1 MENITEDK
9 TINELT
15 LLQSLD
21 GNDSL
26 PIWDSLSLET
36 KRVTIQIL
44 KNQIAEG
51 VVAGISFIGTRA
63 EYEVAKLIPSGTDG
77 YIPPNSQV
85 IITDEDD
92 YISTEER

>member
-9 TINELT
+9 TIDELT

-21 GNDSL
+21 SNDSL
-26 PIWDSLSLET
+26 PIWDNLSLET

-44 KNQIAEG
+44 KNQIAQG
-51 VVAGISFIGTRA
+51 IVAGISFIGTRA
-63 EYEVAKLIPSGTDG
+63 EYEVAKLIPVSEEGH
-77 YIPPNSQV
+77 IPPKSQV

-92 YISTEER
+92 YIMADER